1 MIGFLYEIFNI
12 FKKPVTVDYTYH
24 DGLSPKAR
32 GIPAFYG
39 SVKNCKDCKL
49 CKDICP
55 TKCISSNREKL
66 DIDYGA
72 CLQCGLCTEVCPTD
86 SLNNSGFVDVYSFNR
101 EDLKVTYTNDGI
113 AKKNTQKTNDKELK
127 ELADLHS
134 LIHDNG
140 FNFRE
145 VCAGSNTGV
154 EWEIGASYNNV
165 FDMESIGVRAVA
177 SPKHAEILLVAG
189 PVSENMEHA
198 LNVAWGVMPSPKA
211 VVAIGTDS
219 VSGGMFNHGK
229 FPDAPKFWIAGDP
242 PKPDVMVRAFLT
254 FMKKRDF
261 DFKTKWNDFINKG
274 K

>member
-1 MIGFLYEIFNI
+1 MIGFMYEIFNI
-12 FKKPVTVDYTYH
+12 FKKPVTVDYTNH
-24 DGLSPKAR
+24 NGLAPKAR

-49 CKDICP
+49 CQEICP
-55 TKCISSNREKL
+55 TKCISTSHDKL
-66 DIDYGA
+66 EFDYGA
-72 CLQCGLCTEVCPTD
+72 CLQCGLCSEICPSD
-86 SLNNSGFVDVYSFNR
+86 SLVDSGFVDVYSFLR
-101 EDLKVTYTNDGI
+101 EDLKVTYSIDGI
-113 AKKNTQKTNDKELK
+113 VKKITPNLNEKKSQDFSK
-127 ELADLHS
+127 LHN
-134 LIHDNG
+134 LIHENG

-177 SPKHAEILLVAG
+177 SPKHAEVLLVAG
-189 PVSENMEHA
+189 PVSESMEHA
-198 LNVAWGVMPSPKA
+198 LNVAWGVMPFPKA

-219 VSGGMFNHGK
+219 VSGGMFKHGI
-229 FPDAPKFWIAGDP
+229 FPEVPLFWIAGDP

-254 FMKKRDF
+254 FMGRRNF
-261 DFKTKWNDFINKG
+261 DFKTKWNEFINKG